1 MSIHKK
7 IAQVLQRV
15 AAVQKTVQ
23 NGQKT
28 RSIDAVLEALHP
40 EIERANIYIYPS
52 KIRDF
57 SLTGRTSKTGNPVMQ
72 CTFIQEF
79 CVVDADSGESITLEI
94 PTEGVDATAGDKA
107 TAIARTYAFKAALTQ
122 LFFLVTKEYETEEL
136 KEALLPA
143 SAQAKQLPKPSNAL
157 QINQQST
164 TTAPT
169 NQIFKAVTGPEKT
182 WLSSVIKEKLI
193 AKNIDTEN
201 GNIKK
206 VYLEIADKYTKEELP
221 EKIAEAVENLFVENL
236 TLLLA

>member
-1 MSIHKK
+1 MTIHKK

-40 EIERANIYIYPS
+40 EIEKANIYIYPS

-122 LFFLVTKEYETEEL
+122 MFFLVTKEYETEEL

-143 SAQAKQLPKPSNAL
+143 SVQAKQLPRPSPAL
-157 QINQQST
+157 QINTQSAAT
-164 TTAPT
+164 VPH
-169 NQIFKAVTGPEKT
+169 IFKATTGPEKT
-182 WLSSVIKEKLI
+182 WLSSVIKEALV

-221 EKIAEAVENLFVENL
+221 EKIAEAVEKLFSL
-236 TLLLA
+236 TLQLA

>member
-122 LFFLVTKEYETEEL
+122 LFFLVTK
-136 KEALLPA
+136 
-143 SAQAKQLPKPSNAL
+143 
-157 QINQQST
+157 
-164 TTAPT
+164 
-169 NQIFKAVTGPEKT
+169 V
-182 WLSSVIKEKLI
+182 LS
-193 AKNIDTEN
+193 
-201 GNIKK
+201 
-206 VYLEIADKYTKEELP
+206 
-221 EKIAEAVENLFVENL
+221 
-236 TLLLA
+236 